1 MRYVQTPGELGNPDL
16 VILPGTKSTLDDL
29 KWLRQSGLEAKILQH
44 ASRGG
49 AVAGICGGYQML
61 GQTLSDPEGVEGGG
75 TLRGMGL
82 LPTGTVFR
90 GEKTRTRVSGVFRGA
105 QGVFASLNGAALEG
119 YEIHMGE
126 TVLSQGAEPLTA
138 LATLD
143 GGTKADGAARGNVW
157 GSYVHGLFDRAESA
171 RALVDALLARKGLAP
186 SAGAVDWQAYQEEQY
201 DKLAAGVRAGLD
213 LAHVYRILEGKE

>member
-1 MRYVQTPGELGNPDL
+1 MVRLPRLSNFTDFNPLERVEEAAVRYVQTPGELGNPDL

-29 KWLRQSGLEAKILQH
+29 KWLRQSGLEAKILQY

-90 GEKTRTRVSGVFRGA
+90 GRRPAPGLRGLP
-105 QGVFASLNGAALEG
+105 GGTGGLRLSERGGLEG

-157 GSYVHGLFDRAESA
+157 GRLRPRPLRPGRERPGPGGRPPGPEGSGPLRRGGWTGRHTR
-171 RALVDALLARKGLAP
+171 
-186 SAGAVDWQAYQEEQY
+186 GAV
-201 DKLAAGVRAGLD
+201 
-213 LAHVYRILEGKE
+213 